1 MISNMLVITSN
12 SLLFSRMIS
21 ISNASFKLFPL
32 EEYPIYDYFNIICRM
47 K

>member
-12 SLLFSRMIS
+12 NLLFSRMIS
-21 ISNASFKLFPL
+21 ISNTSFKLFPL
-32 EEYPIYDYFNIICRM
+32 EKSCIYDYFNIICRM